1 MAKGRILVIDD
12 DDGVREILKLYLE
25 TEGYNI
31 LEAENGEVG
40 INILRSEDNMV
51 NVGLILCDIRMPKI
65 NGVECVDFLKKEAPG
80 IPVVMVTAFPDTEMA
95 VALLNK
101 GVKDYLVKPVEK
113 EKLLAV
119 VDKIVAAGKD
129 IEL

>member
-51 NVGLILCDIRMPKI
+51 NVGLILCDIRMPKV